1 MNTITTNKTAAEIR
15 NALKYQVEG
24 LPEGLTLETL
34 KDIYRCFALDALK
47 NALKTTTPEGRQLKR
62 QIQPVIA
69 EIATV
74 EQINT
79 AADLIFDL
87 ADKYTNVTDVT
98 TVFANLDTVQPG
110 YRSAFIA
117 DFTKAVQA

>member
-62 QIQPVIA
+62 QIQPAISK
-69 EIATV
+69 IATV
-74 EQINT
+74 EQINA

-87 ADKYTNVTDVT
+87 ADKYTNVNDVS
-98 TVFANLDTVQPG
+98 TVFANLDTVLPG
-110 YRSAFIA
+110 YRSAFVA